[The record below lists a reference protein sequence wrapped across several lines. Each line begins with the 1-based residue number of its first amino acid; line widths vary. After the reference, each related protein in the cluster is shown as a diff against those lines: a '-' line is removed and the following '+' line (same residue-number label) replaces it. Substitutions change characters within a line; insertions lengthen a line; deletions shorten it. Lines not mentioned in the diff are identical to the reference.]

1 MGSDTLMLHL
11 TQLERKFRRI
21 KPQLRKLFNLHR
33 LVIRD
38 TNPNLSMDHVTII
51 NGINILIR
59 IMILDI
65 RIYLNF
71 YSERAKAMKMEM
83 GDSW

>member
-1 MGSDTLMLHL
+1 
-11 TQLERKFRRI
+11 
-21 KPQLRKLFNLHR
+21 
-33 LVIRD
+33 
-38 TNPNLSMDHVTII
+38 MDHVTII

-59 IMILDI
+59 LMILDI

>member
-21 KPQLRKLFNLHR
+21 KPQLRKLFNLYR
-33 LVIRD
+33 LVIRN
-38 TNPNLSMDHVTII
+38 TNPNLFMDHVTII

>member
-11 TQLERKFRRI
+11 AQLERKFRRI
-21 KPQLRKLFNLHR
+21 KPQLRKLFNLYR
-33 LVIRD
+33 LVIRN
-38 TNPNLSMDHVTII
+38 TNPNLLIDHVTIT

-59 IMILDI
+59 LMIIDI
-65 RIYLNF
+65 HIYLNLD
-71 YSERAKAMKMEM
+71 SDKAKAMKIEM

>member
-21 KPQLRKLFNLHR
+21 KPQLRKLFNLYR
-33 LVIRD
+33 LVIRN
-38 TNPNLSMDHVTII
+38 TNPNLLMDHVTII